1 MLALCLLV
9 GLLPAAS
16 AAEAQA
22 GLENFTQRNTYAPGQ
37 FDDVAASDWFSE
49 NVKSVYELDLM
60 QGVGGALFEPER
72 AFTIAETIT
81 IACRVHATYQGTPL
95 GDLRPGSDEPWYM
108 PYVDYAARVGLW
120 TEDADY
126 TDTASRSEFVQ
137 ILLGALPEE
146 EYTSINQVP
155 DNAIPDV
162 KTGDP
167 AAYGAYL
174 FYRAGIL
181 TGTDDKGTFA
191 PDSTIHRHE
200 VAAILTRMVRPEL
213 RMEVTLEGSAGTDG
227 TDTVLGTDLYARPL
241 DEAHIKTETVTDN
254 GETEEIMFVDNELI
268 VVAASGIS
276 QESLESVLAPL
287 GGRIVGKLSSMG
299 YYQASFGEA
308 RTAAELEALSSQ
320 LTQDRAVEDA
330 FLNWVFPYE
339 YDGYYPND
347 PYDISN
353 FLNMLNAMEELLPGV
368 INVSLNGSAQ
378 QVASQIG
385 SDAWKDIR
393 TAHLRAANVPE
404 AWELVRRYNS
414 NPSIRMGII
423 DGAFDDDHPD
433 LSFSETHY
441 ADEAYTGERYPQGAL
456 HGTHVAGI
464 MGAKVSN
471 GYGAAGVALGAE
483 LVGVA
488 VRTKDDVDDGL
499 CHAAL
504 WMICVCGLI
513 ESECEIINMS
523 LGMGKEKQAA
533 RYAEELEEMLR
544 KYEEADY
551 WYLLVTSAGNNATK
565 DGDKDDVNYN
575 NFLTKVDDPSL
586 ADRIIVVGAADC
598 YENQSTSTFP
608 CYRAEFSSYRGG
620 RVDVM
625 APGSRV
631 FSTVPTS
638 CSSDGI
644 LYLSGTSMAAPFVAG
659 VAALVREANP
669 TLSAE
674 QVKAL
679 LISTAD
685 ITVHESEVKGNT
697 NPGMVNAAAAVR
709 AAVRFLEGN
718 VIFRFLDAVTKEPLP
733 LDKITWRIDD
743 YIGEGNDW
751 DYIGESYQDQLE
763 NASLI
768 LPLNHGEYRL
778 TFTADGYQSVT
789 VTLTVDANS
798 HEKTHVVAMV
808 PDLISTRV
816 RFIDA
821 ETELKLPLI
830 SLLDNYSNAGFTLR
844 DGDGN
849 DLADCLFSEVYD
861 GEFDGVRVEDEELV
875 FIGLRPGSYQ
885 LELWADDEVYEL
897 YDKRFSFETAGSS
910 APVLIPLEK
919 KQSEMVVDLPLIVG
933 DVQVTTQNAADI
945 LGDGTASYDPNTCTL
960 TLKNADISAKQPVY
974 GSNSIPLN
982 IRVQGDV
989 RLASTEILGK
999 VIYAFAGLSIEGV
1012 GNGSALEIVSDA
1024 RTGGIYFNGS
1034 STPSSL
1040 PSNVWYGIYS
1050 DNEVHL
1056 KDLRVTL
1063 GYATYGVAS
1072 EKGLYVEDCT
1082 IDVDIYVPD
1091 IMFYGGRNGGTIS
1104 LFDASVTNNMLN
1116 LWSVCVQTSGTV
1128 LLKDSDLKLFYS
1140 ADSPFSYPHTT
1151 VISAGDLQISG
1162 GSLMIAPYGFSGGAG
1177 DLIEAKK
1184 GITMYGAK
1192 IYNPEGGQVVH
1203 DSEKDIY
1210 TVRAANGSRP
1220 ASVDIL

>member
-276 QESLESVLAPL
+276 QESLESVLAPM

-353 FLNMLNAMEELLPGV
+353 LLNMLNAMEELLPGA

-483 LVGVA
+483 LVGAA

-504 WMICVCGLI
+504 WMIGVCGLI

-586 ADRIIVVGAADC
+586 ADRIIVVGAAEC
-598 YENQSTSTFP
+598 YENQSTSTFS

-625 APGSRV
+625 APGSLV

-669 TLSAE
+669 SLSPE
-674 QVKAL
+674 KVKD
-679 LISTAD
+679 IIVSTAD
-685 ITVHESEVKGNT
+685 ITVQDSDRM
-697 NPGMVNAAAAVR
+697 MVNAEAAV
-709 AAVRFLEGN
+709 
-718 VIFRFLDAVTKEPLP
+718 LDALILSGR
-733 LDKITWRIDD
+733 LDNDVPFYFVDASTHGRLTVDEVELRFDD
-743 YIGEGNDW
+743 YTGGVDDQFW
-751 DYIGESYQDQLE
+751 IGESLE
-763 NASLI
+763 IELSNGSAEI
-768 LPLNHGEYRL
+768 PLNYGEYRL

-808 PDLISTRV
+808 PDRISTRV

-910 APVLIPLEK
+910 ALVLIPLEK

-974 GSNSIPLN
+974 GSNSIPLK
-982 IRVQGDV
+982 IRVQGKV

-1040 PSNVWYGIYS
+1040 PSNVGYGIYS

-1082 IDVDIYVPD
+1082 IDVDIYAPD

-1104 LFDASVTNNMLN
+1104 LFDASVTNNVLN
-1116 LWSVCVQTSGTV
+1116 QWSVCVQTSGTV
-1128 LLKDSDLKLFYS
+1128 LLKVSDLTLSYS

-1162 GSLMIAPYGFSGGAG
+1162 GSLKIAPYGFNGGTG
-1177 DLIEAKK
+1177 DLIEANN
-1184 GITMYGAK
+1184 GISRAAVK
-1192 IYNPEGGQVVH
+1192 IRIPEGGQVVH

-1210 TVRAANGSRP
+1210 TVRAANGSFP
-1220 ASVDIL
+1220 ADVYIL

>member
-213 RMEVTLEGSAGTDG
+213 RMEVTLEGGAGTKTEYMSG
-227 TDTVLGTDLYARPL
+227 TDIYYAPL
-241 DEAHIKTETVTDN
+241 DEDHISTGTLTYK
-254 GETEEIMFVDNELI
+254 GETGEVMYVDNQLLLFAKE
-268 VVAASGIS
+268 GT
-276 QESLESVLAPL
+276 SLERVNSVVSAY
-287 GGRIVGKLSSMG
+287 GGEVVGQISVSN
-299 YYQASFGEA
+299 YYQVRFTSEY
-308 RTAAELEALSSQ
+308 TIQELEALGQTLEQSSIV
-320 LTQDRAVEDA
+320 TDTY
-330 FLNWVFPYE
+330 LNTVNE
-339 YDGYYPND
+339 YTAQAYYPND
-347 PYDISN
+347 PYIN
-353 FLNMLNAMEELLPGV
+353 TLLDYARGDPW
-368 INVSLNGSAQ
+368 NDN
-378 QVASQIG
+378 
-385 SDAWKDIR
+385 R
-393 TAHLRAANVPE
+393 TWHLRAAKVPE
-404 AWELVRRYNS
+404 AWELVRSQNS
-414 NPSIRMGII
+414 NPSIKLGVI
-423 DGAFDDDHPD
+423 DDSIDTNHDDLNVVEIFYAGGSQWSAENYPKGA
-433 LSFSETHY
+433 E
-441 ADEAYTGERYPQGAL
+441 

-464 MGAKVSN
+464 MGAKVNN
-471 GYGAAGVALGAE
+471 GKCVSGVALNAE
-483 LVGVA
+483 VYA
-488 VRTKDDVDDGL
+488 YSCRKN
-499 CHAAL
+499 AAEENYL
-504 WMICVCGLI
+504 LDSFSRSGSVSWLLGKGCRV
-513 ESECEIINMS
+513 INMS
-523 LGMGKEKQAA
+523 LN
-533 RYAEELEEMLR
+533 YLPSTTDV
-544 KYEEADY
+544 YVSYEADAFEDAMRPFVERAEVNPDEDF
-551 WYLLVTSAGNNATK
+551 LLVTSAGNF
-565 DGDKDDVNYN
+565 GDDPSDDVNYSG
-575 NFLTKVDDPSL
+575 TWARVDDSKL
-586 ADRIIVVGAADC
+586 KSRILVVGNATTGKNG
-598 YENQSTSTFP
+598 YRRNST
-608 CYRAEFSSYRGG
+608 SSYRGG

-625 APGSRV
+625 APG
-631 FSTVPTS
+631 T
-638 CSSDGI
+638 GI
-644 LYLSGTSMAAPFVAG
+644 VSLLPGNDVGKNSGTSMASPMVAG
-659 VAALVREANP
+659 IAALMWEANPNLRAEDIKRIIKETAYTKVDDSAVNMIDAESAVREAIN
-669 TLSAE
+669 E
-674 QVKAL
+674 QDHRNK
-679 LISTAD
+679 T
-685 ITVHESEVKGNT
+685 
-697 NPGMVNAAAAVR
+697 
-709 AAVRFLEGN
+709 
-718 VIFRFLDAVTKEPLP
+718 VIFKFVDAATGGLLP
-733 LDKITWRIDD
+733 
-743 YIGEGNDW
+743 
-751 DYIGESYQDQLE
+751 
-763 NASLI
+763 ASLI
-768 LPLNHGEYRL
+768 NARIDSYTGGGGDKDLIGEIMQEDVEDGIAVLSLNYGEYRL
-778 TFTADGYQSVT
+778 TFTAEGYEPETIIV
-789 VTLTVDANS
+789 TVDADS
-798 HEKTHVVAMV
+798 YEEVQVVVMRPAGSDIGICVLHVWF
-808 PDLISTRV
+808 L
-816 RFIDA
+816 DA
-821 ETELKLPLI
+821 ETRQKISLS
-830 SLLDNYSNAGFTLR
+830 SLLDNCDNAGFTLR
-844 DGDGN
+844 DGNGKDVIS
-849 DLADCLFSEVYD
+849 CLFSELYEGKYD
-861 GEFDGVRVEDEELV
+861 NAYIENEELFV
-875 FIGLRPGSYQ
+875 TGLRSGPYL
-885 LELWADDEVYEL
+885 LEIWGDDETYEL
-897 YDKRFSFETAGSS
+897 NREQFPFELGGYGGMFI
-910 APVLIPLEK
+910 LLEK

-974 GSNSIPLN
+974 GSNSIPLK
-982 IRVQGDV
+982 IRVQGKV

-1040 PSNVWYGIYS
+1040 PSNVGYGIYS

-1104 LFDASVTNNMLN
+1104 LFDASVTNNVAN
-1116 LWSVCVQTSGTV
+1116 QWSVCVQTSGTV

-1162 GSLMIAPYGFSGGAG
+1162 GSLMIAPYGFNGGAG